1 MRPIRV
7 TKLINSMTQ
16 YRSRRKRNSMSHKA
30 FPTCLPR
37 EHPRRKRMSRS
48 PSMGGRLL
56 HVKGFLNQVF
66 PTLPSFFLACRA
78 VFQSRTSSWLTER
91 RREKRKVLKRGRGSR
106 GTRKIEL
113 DFQNLERRIEETWR
127 FVRSNY
133 SISFFFQQLNP
144 FPTPFSPSYPSS

>member
-91 RREKRKVLKRGRGSR
+91 RREKRKVLKRRRGSR
-106 GTRKIEL
+106 GARKIEL
-113 DFQNLERRIEETWR
+113 DFQNLERGIEETWR

>member
-66 PTLPSFFLACRA
+66 PTLSSFFFACRA

-91 RREKRKVLKRGRGSR
+91 RREKRKVLKRRRGSR
-106 GTRKIEL
+106 GARKIEL
-113 DFQNLERRIEETWR
+113 DFQNLERGIEETWR

-133 SISFFFQQLNP
+133 SISFFFSATQPLPNP
-144 FPTPFSPSYPSS
+144 FLSFVS

>member
-66 PTLPSFFLACRA
+66 PTLSSFFLACRA

-91 RREKRKVLKRGRGSR
+91 RREKRKVLKRRRGSR
-106 GTRKIEL
+106 GARKIEL
-113 DFQNLERRIEETWR
+113 DFQNLERGIEETWR

>member
-66 PTLPSFFLACRA
+66 PTLSSFFLACRA

-91 RREKRKVLKRGRGSR
+91 RREKRKVLKRR
-106 GTRKIEL
+106 RKIEL